1 MARSKN
7 LHIVNYTV
15 EIEQP
20 NDPSADWATGVI
32 QVDALLSEQL
42 GRTIRNGNA
51 FRLVGM
57 GAQLRGF
64 TGSPDQDVG
73 FSGVTSIQYC
83 PVTRQS
89 AGAHDKMFRQW
100 RKQKQLRSGVGEFV
114 RYDDFEVSW
123 SQTALL
129 PTARRSSIRMTGLD
143 DSSTETI
150 GLFGASTDGAYVSIE
165 DFYNSLNPVDDP
177 SKNPFGNVI
186 KEPKFTEKFPSAVN
200 LEIPSSFSA
209 VADVT
214 STPDELFG
222 QVATGEMIWLP
233 SDNHISHLTGTLNY
247 FFKGVS
253 ADTIG
258 QIADSL
264 KLTIT
269 LVYEGWSPLNTKR
282 RSSKKSSMAKGKSMT
297 RSKTSKK

>member
-7 LHIVNYTV
+7 LHIVNFTTT
-15 EIEQP
+15 IEQP
-20 NDPSADWATGVI
+20 NDPSADWATGAI

-83 PVTRQS
+83 PVTKQS

-100 RKQKQLRSGVGEFV
+100 QRQKQLRNGVGAYV
-114 RYDDFEVSW
+114 RYDDFECSW
-123 SQTALL
+123 SRTSPIPL
-129 PTARRSSIRMTGLD
+129 ARQSTIRMTGLD
-143 DSSTETI
+143 DTDSEVV
-150 GLFGASTDGAYVSIE
+150 GLFGESVNGIYVSIE
-165 DFYNSLNPVDDP
+165 DFYNSLNPVDEA
-177 SKNPFGNVI
+177 STNPFGTVI
-186 KEPKFTEKFPSAVN
+186 KEPKFTEKFPSPVN
-200 LEIPSSFSA
+200 LEVPSSFSA
-209 VADVT
+209 VADTVPI
-214 STPDELFG
+214 PDQLFG

-247 FFKGVS
+247 FFKGVA
-253 ADTIG
+253 ADTLG
-258 QIADSL
+258 QIADTL

-269 LVYEGWSPLNTKR
+269 LAYEGWSPLNTKR
-282 RSSKKSSMAKGKSMT
+282 TTKRSTMAKGKSMK
-297 RSKTSKK
+297 RSSRTKK